1 VVVVFT
7 IAALVLGGGGTSVPL
22 SELLLQMVAALAI
35 GAWFLVPS
43 GVTSLPLQPV
53 KPVCVLAGVVLAL
66 PVLQLVP
73 LPPGLWQS
81 LPGRATEQAVLALA
95 GRDTAWMPISIQP
108 DRTLASLLSVI
119 PPLAAL
125 AMVAALDRRERL
137 WVVAAVGAMAL
148 ISVALGGMQMAA
160 GKSGMWRPYGDYNLG
175 FINGFQAN
183 RNATADVLL
192 IGLVAVVAVAMP
204 LRRRIGEVMTQW
216 LVAIL
221 AALLAL
227 ACALTASRTGV
238 LLVPVVAAY
247 AIAIWRPALLRPGA
261 VLVAAGSMFVLMAG
275 AIFLARGNAVI
286 GRIVQRFT
294 LEGEFRFELW
304 KDTLPAIG
312 QFWPV
317 GSGMGTYRAAFLP
330 HERLEVVDQTWPVR
344 AHNDYLEL
352 ALEAGLPGLVLLLI
366 AATVVVKMAVT
377 AWKNATLADR
387 PQLLFAIAALS
398 VIALHSIV
406 DYPLRSMAL
415 AHMSAIAGGIL
426 AALAARTAGISSAEV
441 EDA

>member
-1 VVVVFT
+1 
-7 IAALVLGGGGTSVPL
+7 
-22 SELLLQMVAALAI
+22 
-35 GAWFLVPS
+35 
-43 GVTSLPLQPV
+43 
-53 KPVCVLAGVVLAL
+53 
-66 PVLQLVP
+66 
-73 LPPGLWQS
+73 
-81 LPGRATEQAVLALA
+81 
-95 GRDTAWMPISIQP
+95 
-108 DRTLASLLSVI
+108 
-119 PPLAAL
+119 
-125 AMVAALDRRERL
+125 MVAALDRRERL